1 MTIFNS
7 HVKLPEG
14 ITIIILWWWILWS
27 PMPRKILG
35 FPFNL
40 WYFWGHRKLEK
51 YGKITFKSAEF
62 WRRQFLDKDK
72 FVQVGWCVQQ
82 GPVLLATLVTCAIC
96 MCSFHPVLL
105 AVIVFHPV
113 GWPHL
118 VYPAKH
124 GRPKMKLPP
133 HMYPAARS
141 DIGIQDIC
149 LFFSNYHFPYKFCPK
164 NRVPWVFHPFP
175 RFPVS
180 PSVLGTQ
187 NLSGAFSPVHSC
199 RWRMC
204 PTAFWMVVNA
214 WPISWLQM
222 GRSEHSGMF
231 GDGEAGDNTSGEA
244 INIYL
249 CMYIYICIL

>member
-1 MTIFNS
+1 MERSTIF
-7 HVKLPEG
+7 H
-14 ITIIILWWWILWS
+14 
-27 PMPRKILG
+27 
-35 FPFNL
+35 
-40 WYFWGHRKLEK
+40 
-51 YGKITFKSAEF
+51 GKIHYQWPFSIAMLNYQRVLPLSYYGDGFCEVLCLAKSWDFHSTYDIFGAIENWKNMEKLHSKAAEF

-82 GPVLLATLVTCAIC
+82 GPVLSATLVTCAIC

-180 PSVLGTQ
+180 P
-187 NLSGAFSPVHSC
+187 FPH
-199 RWRMC
+199 
-204 PTAFWMVVNA
+204 PFWGHKIWAAPSRRCIPADDACVPPHFGWWSM
-214 WPISWLQM
+214 P
-222 GRSEHSGMF
+222 GR
-231 GDGEAGDNTSGEA
+231 
-244 INIYL
+244 
-249 CMYIYICIL
+249 